1 MRSVAAGSV
10 GRVAVAFVLSGGA
23 SLGAVE
29 VGMLC
34 ALEERGIRP
43 DVIVGTSVGAVNGAW
58 LAGHPDAPVR
68 ELVDVWKTLHRSD
81 VFPANARRGLLAFAG
96 RRRSFVDEGPLRS
109 LIERH
114 LSFATLETAPT
125 PLHVVAIEVLTGREV
140 LLSSGPAADA
150 VLASAALP
158 ALFDP
163 VEIDGV
169 AYMDGGVGNNTPIS
183 HAVGIPEVDQVW
195 VLCAGYPCALSEP
208 PGNPLAMALHALGLL
223 LHKQLTVDVERYER
237 VVELRVLPPL
247 CPLTVSPVD
256 FSHSAELIDR
266 AYEASC
272 RWLDEAHPPIGQAAF
287 LALHD
292 HAPAPGA
299 VVTTPWV
306 PGEP

>member
-1 MRSVAAGSV
+1 M
-10 GRVAVAFVLSGGA
+10 AVAFVLSGGA

-58 LAGHPDAPVR
+58 LAGHPDTPVT
-68 ELVDVWKTLHRSD
+68 ELAEVWKGLHRGD
-81 VFPANARRGLLAFAG
+81 VFPTDPRRGLLAFAG
-96 RRRSFVDEGPLRS
+96 RRRSFFDEDPLRS

-114 LSFATLETAPT
+114 LTFTTLETAPI

-140 LLSSGPAADA
+140 LLSSGPAAEA

-158 ALFDP
+158 SLFDP
-163 VEIDGV
+163 VNIDGV

-183 HAVGIPEVDQVW
+183 HAVAIPEVDRVW

-208 PGNPLAMALHALGLL
+208 PANPLAMALHAVGLL
-223 LHKQLTVDVERYER
+223 LHKQLTLDVARYET

-247 CPLTVSPVD
+247 CPLTVSPID

-266 AYEASC
+266 AYEASQ
-272 RWLDEAHPPIGQAAF
+272 RWIDEAHPPVGQAAF
-287 LALHD
+287 MALHD
-292 HAPAPGA
+292 HA
-299 VVTTPWV
+299 
-306 PGEP
+306 